1 MGERLEPLAKL
12 LDHTVNRP
20 KVAMIFDWENWW
32 ALEDVSGPRMDLNY
46 VDAIFDYYQ
55 PLWEAGVDVD
65 LVGMEDS
72 LEDYQLVLAPLNY
85 MYKEGYPKKVRKFVA
100 DGGVYVTTYFSG
112 LVDESDL
119 CFLGNHPLEDVLGIE
134 QEEIDAPM
142 EEFPNSFPLSG
153 NRLFSRRAAGGHPC
167 ERWL

>member
-1 MGERLEPLAKL
+1 M
-12 LDHTVNRP
+12 NRP

-72 LEDYQLVLAPLNY
+72 LEDYQLVLAPLIICI
-85 MYKEGYPKKVRKFVA
+85 KKAIQRRCGNSLRTA
-100 DGGVYVTTYFSG
+100 
-112 LVDESDL
+112 ES
-119 CFLGNHPLEDVLGIE
+119 
-134 QEEIDAPM
+134 M
-142 EEFPNSFPLSG
+142 
-153 NRLFSRRAAGGHPC
+153 
-167 ERWL
+167 